1 MSLQDRRQYQESCIR
16 CSQCK
21 FVPAP
26 RSRDFASLCPS
37 MDHGQFHAYSGGG
50 QVITSYALMQG
61 KAAVTERLVD
71 SVFSCTMCG
80 ACDTACKT
88 NEGDNVEPLDT
99 LYELRA
105 HLAREGQVP
114 APMKALMEGLRREGS
129 HLGPRAERS
138 RWAEGLDLKD
148 ATRARVEVLLH
159 VGGSSAF
166 DRGQWPALQALV
178 RLLRAAGVDFGI
190 AFDAERDAGGLAYD
204 LGFQD
209 DARTLALHQQ
219 KLVKDAGACVLL
231 AASAEDYA
239 AFRNLYPRLGV
250 ALPGVRVVHS
260 TDYLEE
266 LLASGQLT
274 LQARREGRVTYHD
287 PCRLGRLSEP
297 YTPWQ
302 GQWIT
307 VLNTIVVP
315 DSPRP
320 VLYGNGGNYD
330 APRRLLQ
337 RVQGLQLVEME
348 RNRQF
353 AYCCGAGAGAAQ
365 ANPAMAG
372 KAALQRL
379 QEAQATGAAC
389 VVTACAG
396 CQRHLAAAAAA
407 NGIDLPVQG
416 VLDVLAQAVGA

>member
-1 MSLQDRRQYQESCIR
+1 MSLQDRRQYQESCVR

-26 RSRDFASLCPS
+26 ASREFASLCPS
-37 MDHGQFHAYSGGG
+37 IDHGEFHAYSGGG
-50 QVITSYALMQG
+50 KVITSYALMEG

-105 HLAREGQVP
+105 HLAREGHVP
-114 APMKALMEGLRREGS
+114 APMQALVERLRAEGS
-129 HLGPRAERS
+129 HHGSRAERS
-138 RWAEGLDLKD
+138 RWAAGLGLKD
-148 ATRARVEVLLH
+148 ATREPVAVLLH
-159 VGGSSAF
+159 VGGSNAF
-166 DRGQWPALQALV
+166 DRSQWGQLRALV
-178 RLLRAAGVDFGI
+178 RLLEAARVDFGI
-190 AFDAERDAGGLAYD
+190 AFDAERDAGSLAYD
-204 LGFQD
+204 LGFQE
-209 DARTLALHQQ
+209 DARALALHQQ
-219 KLVKDAGACVLL
+219 QLLKASGAGVLL
-231 AASAEDYA
+231 VAGAEDYA

-250 ALPGVRVVHS
+250 ALQGVRVVHS
-260 TDYLEE
+260 TEFLEE
-266 LLASGQLT
+266 LLITGQLK
-274 LQARREGRVTYHD
+274 LQASREGRVTYHD
-287 PCRLGRLSEP
+287 PCRLGRLSEL

-307 VLNTIVVP
+307 VLNTVAVP

-320 VLYGNGGNYD
+320 VLYGNGGQYD

-337 RVQGLQLVEME
+337 RVQGLELVEME
-348 RNRQF
+348 RNREF
-353 AYCCGAGAGAAQ
+353 AYCCGAGAAA
-365 ANPAMAG
+365 ALTYPAMANR
-372 KAALQRL
+372 AALKRL
-379 QEAQATGAAC
+379 EEARATGADC

-407 NGIDLPVQG
+407 HGIALHVQG
-416 VLDVLAQAVGA
+416 VLEVLAQAAGA

>member
-1 MSLQDRRQYQESCIR
+1 MSLQDRRTYQESCIR

-26 RSRDFASLCPS
+26 RSRDFATLCPS
-37 MDHGQFHAYSGGG
+37 IDHGEFHAYSGGG
-50 QVITSYALMQG
+50 QVITSYALMEG
-61 KAAVTERLVD
+61 KAAATRRLVD
-71 SVFSCTMCG
+71 SVYSCTMCG

-105 HLAREGQVP
+105 HLACEGHVP
-114 APMKALMEGLRREGS
+114 APLQALLERLRGEGS

-138 RWAEGLDLKD
+138 RWAEGLGLKD
-148 ATRARVEVLLH
+148 ATRERVAVLLH
-159 VGGSSAF
+159 VGGSLAF
-166 DRGQWPALQALV
+166 DCDQWPALQALV
-178 RLLRAAGVDFGI
+178 RLLRAARVDFGI
-190 AFDAERDAGGLAYD
+190 TFDAERDAGGLAYD

-219 KLVKDAGACVLL
+219 KLLKDAGAGVLL

-239 AFRNLYPRLGV
+239 AFRNLYPRMGV
-250 ALPGVRVVHS
+250 ALPGVRVLHTTEFV
-260 TDYLEE
+260 EE
-266 LLASGQLT
+266 LLASGQLK
-274 LQARREGRVTYHD
+274 LQARREGKVTYHD

-302 GQWIT
+302 GRWIT
-307 VLNTIVVP
+307 VLNTIAVP

-320 VLYGNGGNYD
+320 VHYGNAGNYE

-337 RVQGLQLVEME
+337 RVQGLDLVEME

-353 AYCCGAGAGAAQ
+353 AYCCGAGAGAPQ
-365 ANPAMAG
+365 AYPVMADR
-372 KAALQRL
+372 AALQRL
-379 QEAQATGAAC
+379 TEAQATGAEC
-389 VVTACAG
+389 IVTACAG
-396 CQRHLAAAAAA
+396 CQRHLRAAAATH
-407 NGIDLPVQG
+407 GIDLPVHD
-416 VLDVLAQAVGA
+416 VLGLLAQAAGA

>member
-26 RSRDFASLCPS
+26 RSREFASLCPS
-37 MDHGQFHAYSGGG
+37 IDHGQFHAYSGGG
-50 QVITSYALMQG
+50 KVITSYALMEG

-71 SVFSCTMCG
+71 SVYACTLCG

-114 APMKALMEGLRREGS
+114 APMKALVEGLRREGS
-129 HLGPRAERS
+129 HHGPRAERS
-138 RWAEGLDLKD
+138 RWAEGLGLKD
-148 ATRARVEVLLH
+148 ATKSRVDVLLH

-166 DRGQWPALQALV
+166 DRGQWPALRALV

-209 DARTLALHQQ
+209 DARALALHQQ
-219 KLVKDAGACVLL
+219 GLLKTAGSRVLL

-250 ALPGVRVVHS
+250 ALPDVRVVHS

-274 LQARREGRVTYHD
+274 LQARREGKVTYHD

-297 YTPWQ
+297 YTPWH

-307 VLNTIVVP
+307 VLNTITVP

-320 VLYGNGGNYD
+320 VLYGNGGNHE

-337 RVQGLQLVEME
+337 RVQGLELVEME

-365 ANPAMAG
+365 AYPDMAG

-379 QEAQATGAAC
+379 QEARATGAAC

-416 VLDVLAQAVGA
+416 VLDVLAQAAGA